1 MLATAHLDGQTG
13 KRVHSKAPGKVCNL
27 KAGTGNCS
35 YMWLLP
41 ESQALGGSNG
51 LRVRPQAG
59 STGEALRDPKQSSDR
74 QHAWEDWSAR
84 LACRSPVVCFW
95 KSRLQ
100 PGTRKGLQCLL
111 GRNSPCTSGFRVS
124 PDFFLFFAVR
134 GTGKKGLRGCGS
146 PSSSFFR
153 ENLQAWRSGRVLSLQ
168 RSSSPQQ
175 AESAQGG
182 LSARAVVWRRLPGAL

>member
-74 QHAWEDWSAR
+74 ACLGRLECTSCLQEPCGVFLEESASAR
-84 LACRSPVVCFW
+84 DTERSAVP
-95 KSRLQ
+95 SR
-100 PGTRKGLQCLL
+100 
-111 GRNSPCTSGFRVS
+111 
-124 PDFFLFFAVR
+124 
-134 GTGKKGLRGCGS
+134 
-146 PSSSFFR
+146 
-153 ENLQAWRSGRVLSLQ
+153 
-168 RSSSPQQ
+168 
-175 AESAQGG
+175 
-182 LSARAVVWRRLPGAL
+182 